1 MKDKTL
7 LFDLDGTLID
17 STPAILNS
25 FHFAFEKLGLK
36 PSLDKDIK
44 RLIGLPLDEAF
55 KVLCKEKAYL
65 AEQFVDFYREK
76 YRTIYLD
83 QTTLLP
89 LAREAL
95 EMASEFADLAVV
107 TTKGSQFTKPL
118 LDFLGVGHFFK
129 SIVGRNDVQF
139 AKPHPEPILTAL
151 KRLNKDKTHAFMIG
165 DTQFDILAAKA
176 AGISHI
182 ALSCG
187 YESIESL
194 QKYSDCIKNN
204 AYEAVKYIE
213 NSNI

>member
-89 LAREAL
+89 LAKEAL

-118 LDFLGVGHFFK
+118 LDFLGIGHRFK
-129 SIVGRNDVQF
+129 SIVGRNDVKF
-139 AKPHPEPILTAL
+139 PKPHPEPILTAL
-151 KRLNKDKTHAFMIG
+151 DRLNKTKNNAFMIG

>member
-1 MKDKTL
+1 MKSKTL

-25 FHFAFEKLGLK
+25 FHFAFEKLNLK
-36 PSLDKDIK
+36 PSLDEDIK
-44 RLIGLPLDEAF
+44 SLIGLPLDEAF
-55 KVLCKEKAYL
+55 IKLYQDKAYL
-65 AEQFVDFYREK
+65 VNDFVDFYREK

-89 LAREAL
+89 LAKEAL
-95 EMASEFADLAVV
+95 ELANEFADLAVV

-151 KRLNKDKTHAFMIG
+151 DRLNKDKTHAFMIG

-204 AYEAVKYIE
+204 AYEAVKHIAKL
-213 NSNI
+213 

>member
-1 MKDKTL
+1 
-7 LFDLDGTLID
+7 
-17 STPAILNS
+17 
-25 FHFAFEKLGLK
+25 
-36 PSLDKDIK
+36 
-44 RLIGLPLDEAF
+44 
-55 KVLCKEKAYL
+55 
-65 AEQFVDFYREK
+65 
-76 YRTIYLD
+76 
-83 QTTLLP
+83 
-89 LAREAL
+89 
-95 EMASEFADLAVV
+95 MASEFADLAVV

-204 AYEAVKYIE
+204 AYEAVKYIAKL
-213 NSNI
+213 